1 MSCGLVGAQA
11 LQPQSSNLSGKL
23 QEFPEASLSM
33 AFSLVPGATSRAFR
47 AHDGVGEES

>member
-23 QEFPEASLSM
+23 QEFPEASLGM